1 MFEEKNDSRNRIIKS
16 AIKLIGEKGTLNIT
30 IREIAAEAQVNIAAV
45 NYYFRSKTILFKEI
59 EEYFNL
65 EVAAISQVL
74 KDKNLDQRERL
85 LRWAGDYMDYLAEN
99 PGVIWTLGS
108 KVLIRE
114 SINSSLENL
123 FSEIDI
129 PLIDLIRKITGINDE
144 LLISLKKIQIISGII
159 NPLLMYYG
167 VGKNFGADF
176 NDKNIRK
183 IHVEMLVNSVLG
195 A

>member
-1 MFEEKNDSRNRIIKS
+1 MLEEKNDSRNRILKS
-16 AIKLIGEKGTLNIT
+16 AVKLIGKKGSLNIT
-30 IREIAAEAQVNIAAV
+30 IREIAIEAQVNVAAV
-45 NYYFRSKTILFKEI
+45 NYYFRSKAILLKEI

-65 EVAAISQVL
+65 EVASISQVL
-74 KDKNLDQRERL
+74 KDKKLESREKL
-85 LRWAGDYMDYLAEN
+85 LSWARKYMDYLAEN

-114 SINSSLENL
+114 SISSSLENF

-129 PLIDLIRKITGINDE
+129 PLVNLIKEITGINDK
-144 LLISLKKIQIISGII
+144 LLISLKRIQIISGII

-167 VGKNFGADF
+167 VGKDFGADF

-183 IHVEMLVNSVLG
+183 IHVEMLVNSILNC
-195 A
+195 

>member
-1 MFEEKNDSRNRIIKS
+1 MPEEKNDSRNRIIKS
-16 AIKLIGEKGTLNIT
+16 AIKLIGKKGSLNIT
-30 IREIAAEAQVNIAAV
+30 IREIAAEAQVNVAAV

-59 EEYFNL
+59 EEYFNYD
-65 EVAAISQVL
+65 VASISHVL
-74 KDKNLDQRERL
+74 KDTKLNPRERL
-85 LRWAGDYMDYLAEN
+85 LSWATNYMDYLAEN

-114 SINSSLENL
+114 SISSSLENF
-123 FSEIDI
+123 FSEIDL
-129 PLIDLIRKITGINDE
+129 PLINLIKEITGINDK

-167 VGKNFGADF
+167 VGKDFGADF

-183 IHVEMLVNSVLG
+183 IHIDMLITSILSC
-195 A
+195 